1 MDMVNNVL
9 LASHG
14 TDGAKAAEKMAFE
27 VCEKGAKLHHLV
39 VVPTL
44 WKGMTGDDWLNNGS
58 TRDTFRR
65 YLEDQLSKEVDEN
78 CQRISELAKQHEV
91 TYSNEVVVGEPEE
104 CLLEACKK
112 QQFDLVVM
120 GSPRPKG
127 KSGLRSRMS
136 TEPFMRAELDTKLL
150 VVPYPDE

>member
-1 MDMVNNVL
+1 MSTNVL

-14 TDGAKAAEKMAFE
+14 TDGAKAAEKMALQ
-27 VCEKGAKLHHLV
+27 VCEKGARLHHLL
-39 VVPTL
+39 VVPSF

-65 YLEDQLSKEVDEN
+65 YLEEQLSQEVDEHIE
-78 CQRISELAKQHEV
+78 RVSEQAKQNKL
-91 TYSNEVVVGEPEE
+91 TYTREVVVGEPEQ
-104 CLLEACKK
+104 CLLDACKNR
-112 QQFDLVVM
+112 QFDLIVM

-127 KSGLRSRMS
+127 KQGLRSTMS
-136 TEPFMRAELDTKLL
+136 VKPLQSAKPDVKLL